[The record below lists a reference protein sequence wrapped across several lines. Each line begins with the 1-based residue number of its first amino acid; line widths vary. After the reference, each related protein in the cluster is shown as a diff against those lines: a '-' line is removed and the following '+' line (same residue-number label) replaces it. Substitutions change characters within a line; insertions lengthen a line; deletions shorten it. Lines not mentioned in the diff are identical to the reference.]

1 MTKKGELEMAE
12 KATTQSGG
20 YEKPLP
26 EFRPETKPY
35 WDACKRHEFVLPKSK
50 TTGEFFFYP
59 RAVSPGADMTQ
70 DIEWVK
76 ASGKAKV
83 WTFAIHNMGPTP
95 AYRNEPPYVV
105 ALVETQEGVKMM
117 TNIVGCNPKDVH
129 IGMDVEVVFDDVTSE
144 VTLPKFKPVGK

>member
-1 MTKKGELEMAE
+1 MSEEKK
-12 KATTQSGG
+12 

-35 WDACKRHEFVLPKSK
+35 WEAAKNHELVIPRSK

-59 RAVSPGADMTQ
+59 RALSPGEDMTE

-83 WTFAIHNMGPTP
+83 WTYAIHHMGPSK
-95 AYRNEPPYVV
+95 AYKGEPPYVV
-105 ALVETQEGVKMM
+105 ALVETEEGVKMM
-117 TNIVGCNPKDVH
+117 TNIVDVDPH
-129 IGMDVEVVFDDVTSE
+129 DVTVGMDVEVVFDDVTDE
-144 VTLPKFKPVGK
+144 VTLPKFKPAG